1 MYPCVSKDRDNLIRG
16 NVCVFGQSHIFSQSD
31 NLQQWSHGTTHC
43 KDRPQFLLHTAT
55 GNFKDLNNPKV
66 VVVFLGGQ
74 LRSTNLCNTDSN
86 LFSPPHCTD
95 DPVLAGDQQNIS
107 QSDLLMEATKYRAS
121 VLNYDSES
129 VLIEIFVFVVAK
141 LIQ

>member
-1 MYPCVSKDRDNLIRG
+1 M
-16 NVCVFGQSHIFSQSD
+16 
-31 NLQQWSHGTTHC
+31 
-43 KDRPQFLLHTAT
+43 
-55 GNFKDLNNPKV
+55 
-66 VVVFLGGQ
+66 GGQ

-129 VLIEIFVFVVAK
+129 VLIEIFVFLLQNLYSKNINKQLTAALHL
-141 LIQ
+141 LIQE